1 MGLRSLLLGGDRG
14 RVTGRGPGLLGVAGR
29 HPRAWSV
36 LPSPGRGP
44 GRCPRAIAKKSGRGA
59 GIATPPIDCKSVSP
73 SGASASDGIEPETP
87 RHLFQ
92 KDYLPPAVR
101 QVTANL
107 VKVGLSKRGG
117 PLLCADNRHGHDGF
131 YLICV
136 DLTHW
141 FSVGVSEMSVIIP
154 RIQDSLSL
162 SLSLSLS
169 IGAFEID
176 IPA

>member
-1 MGLRSLLLGGDRG
+1 MLPHG
-14 RVTGRGPGLLGVAGR
+14 VGRGVCPCKIGKKSERTAENTTPTTLNNMTS
-29 HPRAWSV
+29 PRARPVSN
-36 LPSPGRGP
+36 
-44 GRCPRAIAKKSGRGA
+44 AIG
-59 GIATPPIDCKSVSP
+59 
-73 SGASASDGIEPETP
+73 PETP

-92 KDYLPPAVR
+92 KDYLPHAVR